1 MKKATALFLA
11 LIMLFG
17 MAVPAFAADEGTPL
31 PEDTVT
37 AEDPSLPG
45 DETPLEQT
53 PDDETPDE
61 GQQPPDGETPDE
73 GQQTPDE
80 GQQTPPAETT
90 SDPGQAPDVPQEV
103 PGDEETGSS
112 GALDTE
118 ENTEGEQD
126 EGEAAEDGEEPE
138 EYAEAPVEEPA
149 VASWDGQV
157 DVIILRALDLGSR
170 TPSFTVSLS
179 DETEKVVGFD
189 EADFDERVSFKNLT
203 PGTYT
208 LTVKGL
214 GFATYTQ
221 KLTVESSKGMLL
233 ELTAGEIVYGE
244 EYGEDDAAR
253 RYGVLRIGDV
263 NGDGY
268 VDGDDATMLWQAIDG
283 EAVEADV
290 TDLNGDGR
298 TDLADME
305 YLARGM
311 AAVETTADPSYFI
324 PLSAIAPAVSEGTKV
339 DGDLDNL
346 LQDNGAGV
354 TLASAND
361 EAISAENPVEVSFA
375 VADAQ
380 TEEIKIKTADIT
392 DGVITIETDEGV
404 IPPLPFG
411 ASSIRTMAAI
421 ALYSTPTVTV
431 DENGN
436 ITVDLGGQVA
446 VKKVTLTITGTKN
459 SSNNLAEISQVEFL
473 NGMEERIPE
482 PALDKPLNVTAVP
495 GSKEF
500 TVSWSPCTNITG
512 YEVEII
518 LGEKSEIVALTGTS
532 LTVTTFGGEE
542 IRNYSEF
549 YVHVR
554 SVNGAWFSEWSDS
567 VKAKPMPSSRPDKPD
582 MVTATGGFQSVTVSW
597 KDMKDTE
604 SYSVYYK
611 EESAADYTLAVEKLT
626 GTRYTITGLDSSKP
640 TTYVVYVVGVNGL
653 GASDPSITASA
664 TTTTL
669 QPPEMPKYKL
679 INRDADGKPGTT
691 HIVSVTRN
699 KGEMVDSE
707 LDAGSD
713 TTAWGTVDGDG
724 GSYYTKQTW
733 DDGGYNGSLG
743 TNVGVTYTF
752 DQAYELNTISLMSF
766 NDMDCTYVKVRVR
779 DEAGNTILFA
789 NSGNPDKT
797 LTVQTRR
804 DSNGKAY
811 YFIKLSEPV
820 KAKSVQIGVARY
832 WAGNNQISLAEV
844 YFYHYD
850 SVEDDLMALYAD
862 DLHLTLVDGVKKTQL
877 DELKKRIESTDEF
890 GNPHPDK
897 DRLLKEW
904 ETAYALLMDEL
915 LSQRVTTI
923 YPGITTSDTN
933 RGFSGLNAWQPL
945 GVTAGAGEEITV
957 YVSHNSKA
965 AGENTNLQ
973 LVVTQYHAEAS
984 AMSTVVRQNLVV
996 GVNTITIPP
1005 VWNTTQYESGGALY
1019 IQYTGGNSNDRYAVR
1034 VSGGVQVPVLNL
1046 YRVTDEGEKL
1056 SRATAYLD
1064 ELQAYVSNMGSTH
1077 NEKHQGGAKS
1087 VDLPYDAQNCILGAT
1102 DILLDTMMLSLPAS
1116 QILAGCGG
1124 DAQTLVTSMN
1134 AMESMMGLF
1143 YQHKGLNNSAPNAI
1157 DRIPSRHLNIRY
1169 QRMFSGAFMY
1179 ASGDHIGIGWDETA
1193 GMVNSSGVQATAD
1206 GLYQSGSYFGWG
1218 IAHEIGHDINQN
1230 VYALAEVT
1238 NNYFSV
1244 LAQAQDTN
1252 DSVRFSYDNVY
1263 AKVTSGVKGNASNVF
1278 TQLGMYWQLHLAYD
1292 TGYNFATYADYN
1304 TQLAN
1309 LFYARVDT
1317 YARTPSKAPGGL
1329 NLTGADRDQA
1339 IMRLACAAAEKN
1351 LLDFFERWGKTPD
1364 AATVAYASQFPAE
1377 TRAIYYV
1384 CDDSRRYTI
1393 EQGGTS
1399 SLSSDGSTAAIS
1411 SATAAVD
1418 PNQANQ
1424 VNITII
1430 PDTAVVG
1437 DDAILGYEIVR
1448 CTISGGQVERKTV
1461 AFTTDSSFADVVSA
1475 MNNRAVYYE
1484 VTLVDKYLNR
1494 SAVQTT
1500 AMVKIE
1506 HKGNLD
1512 KTNWTVTTTGLDS
1525 TPFQG
1530 ENTPAGPDMPCEPTK
1545 EDVSLRMIDGKV
1557 ETEYLATVG
1566 SGAMIALQFGSTQV
1580 ITGFEYTAGTSENSI
1595 PIKGYQ
1601 ARILTPDGKMISVG
1615 EGTLDGSKTVYFSNG
1630 DGAYVSTYEAD
1641 ALYLY
1646 FTGQT
1651 AGDLI
1656 SVAELDV
1663 LGVTGDNVDFRR
1675 ADGSGT
1681 AAIGYLGADFQYASG
1696 ETIPAGSLVFTGS
1709 YKGNAA
1715 YNVVLL
1721 FDQDGNNV
1729 GGIDAEGNLKA
1740 YQIILADV
1748 PATGNI
1754 QDVTDG
1760 TWIYWIEPGDLT
1772 GGFTMPQKVR
1782 AELYRVND
1790 AVTNEGQRLVS
1801 DSLFETVPETLPT
1814 ITLG

>member
-1 MKKATALFLA
+1 MKRATALLLA
-11 LIMLFG
+11 LIMVLG
-17 MAVPAFAADEGTPL
+17 MAVPAFATDEGTPV

-37 AEDPSLPG
+37 AGDPSLPE
-45 DETPLEQT
+45 ETTPPEQM
-53 PDDETPDE
+53 PDE
-61 GQQPPDGETPDE
+61 GQQPPEDETPGEGQQPPEDETPDN
-73 GQQTPDE
+73 GQQPPENETPDNGQQPPE
-80 GQQTPPAETT
+80 DETPDDGQQTPPAETT
-90 SDPGQAPDVPQEV
+90 PV
-103 PGDEETGSS
+103 PGDEEPEPAETPDG
-112 GALDTE
+112 
-118 ENTEGEQD
+118 
-126 EGEAAEDGEEPE
+126 EDGDEEE
-138 EYAEAPVEEPA
+138 TEKADEQTTPA
-149 VASWDGQV
+149 VASTAGQV
-157 DVIILRALDLGSR
+157 DVIILRALDLGGR
-170 TPSFTVSLS
+170 TPSFSLSLS
-179 DETEKVVGFD
+179 DGSERAAGFGQ
-189 EADFDERVSFKNLT
+189 RVSFENLT

-208 LTVKGL
+208 LSVKGQ

-221 KLTVESSKGMLL
+221 ELTVESSKGMLL
-233 ELTAGEIVYGE
+233 ELTAGELAYAEG
-244 EYGEDDAAR
+244 DPAC

-263 NGDGY
+263 NGDG
-268 VDGDDATMLWQAIDG
+268 VLNGADADTLWQAIDEGVNG
-283 EAVEADV
+283 EA

-311 AAVETTADPSYFI
+311 AAAETKAEPSYFI
-324 PLSAIAPAVSEGTKV
+324 PLSAIAPAASEGTTV
-339 DGDLDNL
+339 EGSLANL
-346 LQDNGAGV
+346 LQDNGVGV
-354 TLASAND
+354 KLISAND
-361 EAISAENPVEVSFA
+361 EEISADNPVEVSFA
-375 VADAQ
+375 VADAD

-404 IPPLPFG
+404 ITLPFG
-411 ASSIRTMAAI
+411 ANSIRTMSMI
-421 ALYSTPTVTV
+421 VMYSAPTVTV
-431 DENGN
+431 DESGN

-459 SSNNLAEISQVEFL
+459 NSNLAEISQVEFL
-473 NGMEERIPE
+473 NGMEERIPA

-512 YEVEII
+512 YEVEIT
-518 LGEKSEIVALTGTS
+518 LNGKAETVALTGTS

-554 SVNGAWFSEWSDS
+554 SVNGAWTSEWSDS
-567 VKAKPMPSSRPDKPD
+567 VTAKPMPSSRPDKPD
-582 MVTATGGFQSVTVSW
+582 MVTAAGGFQSVSVSW
-597 KDMKDTE
+597 KDMKDTA

-611 EESAADYTLAVEKLT
+611 EESETAYTLAVEGLT
-626 GTRYTITGLDSSKP
+626 ATRYTITGLDSSKP
-640 TTYVVYVVGVNGL
+640 TTYVVYVVGVNEL
-653 GASDPSITASA
+653 GASEPSITASA

-669 QPPEMPKYKL
+669 QPPEMPQYKL
-679 INRDADGKPGTT
+679 INRDASGKPGAT
-691 HIVSVTRN
+691 HIASVTRN
-699 KGEMVDSE
+699 GGTMVDSA
-707 LDAGSD
+707 LDDGST

-724 GSYYTKQTW
+724 GSYYTKPTW

-743 TNVGVTYTF
+743 ANVGVIYTF
-752 DQAYELNTISLMSF
+752 DQVYELNTISLMSF

-789 NSGNPDKT
+789 NSGSPNKS

-811 YFIKLSEPV
+811 YFVKLSEPV

-832 WAGNNQISLAEV
+832 WAGNNQISLAET

-862 DLHLTLVDGVKKTQL
+862 DLHLTLVDGVTETQL
-877 DELKKRIESTDEF
+877 NELKERIESTDEF
-890 GNPHPDK
+890 GYSHPDK

-904 ETAYALLMDEL
+904 ETAYALFMDEL
-915 LSQRVTTI
+915 LSQRVTTV
-923 YPGITTSDTN
+923 YTGITTSDTN

-965 AGENTNLQ
+965 AKENTNLQ

-996 GVNTITIPP
+996 GVNTIVIPT
-1005 VWNTTQYESGGALY
+1005 VWNTTQFESGGALY
-1019 IQYTGGNSNDRYAVR
+1019 IQYTGSNSNDRYAVR
-1034 VSGGVQVPVLNL
+1034 VSGGVQVPVLDL

-1056 SRATAYLD
+1056 SRATAYLA
-1064 ELQAYVSNMGSTH
+1064 ELQAYAANMASTH
-1077 NEKHQGGAKS
+1077 SEKHQGGAKS
-1087 VDLPYDAQNCILGAT
+1087 VELPYDAQNCILGAT

-1116 QILAGCGG
+1116 QVLNGCGG
-1124 DAQTLVTSMN
+1124 SAQTLVTSMN
-1134 AMESMMGLF
+1134 AMENMMGLF
-1143 YQHKGLNNSAPNAI
+1143 YQHKGLNNSAPSAI

-1179 ASGDHIGIGWDETA
+1179 ASGDHIGIAWNETA

-1218 IAHEIGHDINQN
+1218 IAHEIGHDINQG

-1252 DSVRFSYDNVY
+1252 ESVRFSYDNVY
-1263 AKVTSGVKGNASNVF
+1263 AKVTSGMKGNASNVF

-1292 TGYNFATYADYN
+1292 RGYNFATYADYT
-1304 TQLAN
+1304 TQLAS

-1339 IMRLACAAAEKN
+1339 LMRLACAAAEKN

-1364 AATVAYASQFPAE
+1364 AATVAYASQFPTE

-1384 CDDSRRYTI
+1384 NDDARRYTI
-1393 EQGGTS
+1393 EKGGSS
-1399 SLSSDGSTAAIS
+1399 SLGSDGSTAAIDA
-1411 SATAAVD
+1411 ATAAVD
-1418 PNQANQ
+1418 PNQANR
-1424 VNITII
+1424 VNITVT
-1430 PDTAVVG
+1430 PNAAVINSEAV
-1437 DDAILGYEIVR
+1437 LGYEIVR
-1448 CTISGGQVERKTV
+1448 CTISGGQVEKKTV
-1461 AFTTDSSFADVVSA
+1461 AFTTESTFADVVA
-1475 MNNRAVYYE
+1475 VMNNRAVYYE

-1494 SAVQTT
+1494 SAAVTT
-1500 AMVKIE
+1500 DMVKIE

-1512 KTNWTVTTTGLDS
+1512 KTNWTVTTSGLDT

-1530 ENTPAGPDMPCEPTK
+1530 ENIPAGPDMPCEPTK
-1545 EDVSLRMIDGKV
+1545 EDVSQRMIDGKV
-1557 ETEYLATVG
+1557 ETEYLATVDG
-1566 SGAMIALQFGSTQV
+1566 IAMIAVQFGSTQV
-1580 ITGFEYTAGTSENSI
+1580 ITGFEYTAGTNENST
-1595 PIKGYQ
+1595 PIKEYQ
-1601 ARILTPDGKMISVG
+1601 ALILTPDGEYEMVG
-1615 EGTLDGSKTVYFSNG
+1615 EGTLGGSKAVYFSNG

-1641 ALYLY
+1641 VLYLY
-1646 FTGQT
+1646 ITGQT

-1681 AAIGYLGADFQYASG
+1681 AAIGYLGADFQYAPG
-1696 ETIPAGSLVFTGS
+1696 EVIPTGSLVFTGS

-1760 TWIYWIEPGDLT
+1760 TWIYWIEPGDMT
-1772 GGFTMPQKVR
+1772 AGFTMPQKVR
-1782 AELYRVND
+1782 AELYRVNN
-1790 AVTNEGQRLVS
+1790 ALTNEGQRLVS
-1801 DSLFETVPETLPT
+1801 DSLFETVPESLPT